1 MNLSIRMRFI
11 YNVKRCCAIRLK
23 FRDKILNFSN
33 QVSAQSESQYLLYNK
48 RKSAFIL
55 SHVFGI
61 CCLSYFN
68 IFLQQ
73 GLYHKETPFLIETA
87 NFTIESLASQNSY
100 LNGAPSISYIKLPR
114 Y

>member
-1 MNLSIRMRFI
+1 MRFI

-48 RKSAFIL
+48 IKSAFIL

-61 CCLSYFN
+61 CCLCHILTYFYN
-68 IFLQQ
+68 KVCITKKRRF
-73 GLYHKETPFLIETA
+73 
-87 NFTIESLASQNSY
+87 
-100 LNGAPSISYIKLPR
+100 
-114 Y
+114 